1 MKVNCGESK
10 HFTITADSGYHIA
23 DVTVNGK
30 SVGAVSGYTL
40 QNITE
45 NTTIVASFARNSSGT
60 TRYTITASAGAG
72 GKISPSGSV
81 RVSRNS
87 DKTFTITANEGYV
100 ISDVLVDGKSVGAV
114 EKYTFE
120 KVREKHTIEAVF
132 ALASG
137 VADPEDTGVSD
148 WLNTKDHTAYL
159 SGYANGSFGPN
170 KNMTRAEAAQMFYN
184 LLLNQEVSGAVSF
197 TDVAADAWYAKAVHT
212 LASLG
217 ILQGVGDGR
226 FAPDRAITRAEFTVI
241 AMRFADLD
249 TSGENIF
256 TDVNAGDWF
265 YDQVVGSIRYGWIN
279 GYEDGTFRPNN
290 TITRAEVTTI
300 VNRMLGRAADKDY
313 VDSHKDQLRQF
324 PDVAQTNWAYYNIV
338 EATNAHDY
346 EKSGG
351 TEDWTGLTD

>member
-1 MKVNCGESK
+1 M
-10 HFTITADSGYHIA
+10 
-23 DVTVNGK
+23 
-30 SVGAVSGYTL
+30 
-40 QNITE
+40 
-45 NTTIVASFARNSSGT
+45 
-60 TRYTITASAGAG
+60 
-72 GKISPSGSV
+72 

-100 ISDVLVDGKSVGAV
+100 ISDVLVDDKSVGAV

-137 VADPEDTGVSD
+137 VATGGYRGVR
-148 WLNTKDHTAYL
+148 LAEHQGPHRLL

-256 TDVNAGDWF
+256 TDVN
-265 YDQVVGSIRYGWIN
+265 
-279 GYEDGTFRPNN
+279 
-290 TITRAEVTTI
+290 
-300 VNRMLGRAADKDY
+300 GRRL
-313 VDSHKDQLRQF
+313 VL
-324 PDVAQTNWAYYNIV
+324 
-338 EATNAHDY
+338 
-346 EKSGG
+346 
-351 TEDWTGLTD
+351 